1 MSARGADISRYH
13 ETMSITEWSDG
24 VLLVDLSPEP
34 SISEDLQQ
42 LQKALDA
49 AGAAKHVVLN
59 FQEVSS
65 LTSSNIAAL
74 LRIRKRVLQLKKRLF
89 VCAVSDKVWTI
100 FMTAG
105 LDDVFETSTEVSTA
119 LASVQLGIE

>member
-1 MSARGADISRYH
+1 
-13 ETMSITEWSDG
+13 MSITEWSEG

-42 LQKALDA
+42 LQRTID
-49 AGAAKHVVLN
+49 GPGVEPKHVVLN
-59 FQEVSS
+59 FQEVNG

-74 LRIRKRVLQLKKRLF
+74 LRIRKRVLQLKRRLF

-105 LDDVFETSTEVSTA
+105 LDDVFETSSEVSTA
-119 LASVQLGIE
+119 LASVQMGIE